1 LFRIAGDDMD
11 VLKEEDQLDQ
21 TDFVLSEEHWKTF
34 NEALDQPARHLPNLE
49 KLLREPSILE
59 RA

>member
-1 LFRIAGDDMD
+1 MD